1 MISVV
6 TCILECARL
15 TRARDTRVGSL
26 HSLWGSTISGHKVLA
41 AIRQE
46 RQATNTPI
54 PHFGFRRHDDR
65 EYTEMSNG
73 VNRYFDIV
81 LILDGNWDLM
91 NHLTY
96 WITGNAQISLHG
108 KKGICKRDRQ
118 ALEPVE

>member
-15 TRARDTRVGSL
+15 TKTRDTRVGSL
-26 HSLWGSTISGHKVLA
+26 HSLWESTINGHKVLA
-41 AIRQE
+41 VIRQE
-46 RQATNTPI
+46 RQATPVPI

-65 EYTEMSNG
+65 EHAEMSNG

-81 LILDGNWDLM
+81 LILEGDWDLM

-96 WITGNAQISLHG
+96 WINGNAQISLHG
-108 KKGICKRDRQ
+108 KMGICKHGRQ
-118 ALEPVE
+118 GLEPIE